1 MGDWFKSSQCLQT
14 PTTRGSDNFYRGAC
28 YATTLIDTEVSEH
41 STTTS
46 TRTATAA
53 QPGHGT
59 GGTNQ
64 ERINALAREIL
75 GDGNSSESHDEDASH
90 L

>member
-1 MGDWFKSSQCLQT
+1 MLAD
-14 PTTRGSDNFYRGAC
+14 SDNPRQRQFSRHNRGAC
-28 YATTLIDTEVSEH
+28 YATLIDTEVSECNTTT

-53 QPGHGT
+53 QPGHGA

-64 ERINALAREIL
+64 ERIYALAREIL
-75 GDGNSSESHDEDASH
+75 GNGNSSESDDEDASH
-90 L
+90 LT